1 MRARALG
8 GWFQDWTGFIRCNT
22 KIDGNWLNRSHIDM
36 AVRGAN
42 GDKVG
47 MLRNHSEKT
56 TQESVPEHK
65 EDDNVFKK
73 PKTPKKAREK
83 KVGISFLL
91 IYL

>member
-1 MRARALG
+1 MCEGGGDGDQEEALEG
-8 GWFQDWTGFIRCNT
+8 KRKFDMK
-22 KIDGNWLNRSHIDM
+22 KIATDDM

-42 GDKVG
+42 GHKVG

-65 EDDNVFKK
+65 GDDDVFKK

-83 KVGISFLL
+83 KVVISFLL